1 MYVKQM
7 HFPFVRERAPKA
19 RPFLKWAGGKGQLLD
34 QIGHY
39 LPTEL
44 GEGGLTK
51 YAEPFIGGGAVF
63 FQIANVFDVR
73 EFFISDLNE
82 DLVLAYRTIQQQ
94 VESLIER
101 LEEIRGQY
109 LKLNRDLRKDFFYET
124 RRSFNQSR
132 AYSAYSTSVQ
142 DQALHVARLIFLNR
156 TCFQRPLSGQLPR
169 RVQCTLWQLPQPPD
183 L

>member
-63 FQIANVFDVR
+63 FRLQ
-73 EFFISDLNE
+73 
-82 DLVLAYRTIQQQ
+82 T
-94 VESLIER
+94 SLM
-101 LEEIRGQY
+101 
-109 LKLNRDLRKDFFYET
+109 FASS
-124 RRSFNQSR
+124 SFP
-132 AYSAYSTSVQ
+132 
-142 DQALHVARLIFLNR
+142 I
-156 TCFQRPLSGQLPR
+156 
-169 RVQCTLWQLPQPPD
+169 
-183 L
+183 